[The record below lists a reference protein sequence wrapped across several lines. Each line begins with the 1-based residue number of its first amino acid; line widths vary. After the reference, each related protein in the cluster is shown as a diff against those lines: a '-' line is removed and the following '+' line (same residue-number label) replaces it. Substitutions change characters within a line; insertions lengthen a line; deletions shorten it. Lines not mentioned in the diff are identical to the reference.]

1 MAKYI
6 NALLVCTVIILLVS
20 FKQGPPET
28 WRKDQL
34 IEPAALAQII
44 SAKAT
49 HPIIYSIG
57 FGAGIKNS
65 VVMGPAS
72 DGVNLQKWKDVLE
85 KLPKDTSIVIYC
97 GCCPFEHCPN
107 VRPAFKLLNDL
118 HFTNAKLL
126 NLSHNLKADWI
137 DKGYPAQ

>member
-1 MAKYI
+1 MKKSTY
-6 NALLVCTVIILLVS
+6 LLLACAVIVVS
-20 FKQGPPET
+20 FAFKQGPAET

-34 IEPAALAQII
+34 IEPAILAQII
-44 SAKAT
+44 NAGGKQ
-49 HPIIYSIG
+49 PIIYSIG

-72 DGVNLQKWKDVLE
+72 DAANLQKCKEALE
-85 KLPKDTSIVIYC
+85 KLPKDASIVIYC

-137 DKGYPAQ
+137 DKGYPQ